1 MSVQKLIV
9 VCFIGSILS
18 TAASAE
24 CPNGQSNVDGHVSV
38 IHYNTTEHKPTFK
51 MQEFPGSDTVD
62 TWMRLSNRYTSG
74 DPEGKVMLS
83 LLLAAKTGGFKMR
96 AVCAGGQVEEVF
108 IDYPN

>member
-1 MSVQKLIV
+1 MNLK
-9 VCFIGSILS
+9 ILLFAALLGAS
-18 TAASAE
+18 TTTAALAE

-51 MQEFPGSDTVD
+51 MREFPGSDTVD

-83 LLLAAKTGGFKMR
+83 LLLAAKTGGFKNER
-96 AVCAGGQVEEVF
+96 QPILDLEFRLIVG
-108 IDYPN
+108 